1 MIILPIL
8 ACRSLLLK
16 SFLEPKIAMI
26 EQMAQGLSLFGVL
39 DMMRKHSSLLT
50 SVFTF
55 EGWHD
60 ITSEELIHLM
70 VPQYSDEGTKM
81 KDWEINVFK
90 HLMDFITSL
99 QYAGKEL
106 TYLICK
112 PYYPSILKIV
122 VCYTN
127 TICYVSAGH
136 QLCDTVIEFYP
147 ILGWIIFIHIPVT
160 FAQWTIS
167 VYCF

>member
-1 MIILPIL
+1 MHLYKANCKTGESNRFLEVIWDSTFCKPKKVNHMIILPIL

-39 DMMRKHSSLLT
+39 DMMRKHSSLLA

-81 KDWEINVFK
+81 KNLEINVFK

-106 TYLICK
+106 TYLICN
-112 PYYPSILKIV
+112 PYYPSIL
-122 VCYTN
+122 
-127 TICYVSAGH
+127 
-136 QLCDTVIEFYP
+136 
-147 ILGWIIFIHIPVT
+147 
-160 FAQWTIS
+160 
-167 VYCF
+167 

>member
-16 SFLEPKIAMI
+16 SFLEPKRAMI

-39 DMMRKHSSLLT
+39 DMMRKHRSLLA

-55 EGWHD
+55 ERWHD
-60 ITSEELIHLM
+60 VTSEELIHLM

-81 KDWEINVFK
+81 KDLEINVFK

-99 QYAGKEL
+99 QYGGKEP
-106 TYLICK
+106 TYLICN
-112 PYYPSILKIV
+112 PYYPSIL
-122 VCYTN
+122 
-127 TICYVSAGH
+127 
-136 QLCDTVIEFYP
+136 
-147 ILGWIIFIHIPVT
+147 
-160 FAQWTIS
+160 
-167 VYCF
+167 

>member
-16 SFLEPKIAMI
+16 SFLEPKRAMI

-39 DMMRKHSSLLT
+39 DMMRKHRSLLA

-55 EGWHD
+55 ERWHD

-81 KDWEINVFK
+81 KDLEINVFK
-90 HLMDFITSL
+90 HSMDFITSL

-106 TYLICK
+106 TYLICN
-112 PYYPSILKIV
+112 PYYPSIL
-122 VCYTN
+122 
-127 TICYVSAGH
+127 
-136 QLCDTVIEFYP
+136 
-147 ILGWIIFIHIPVT
+147 
-160 FAQWTIS
+160 
-167 VYCF
+167 